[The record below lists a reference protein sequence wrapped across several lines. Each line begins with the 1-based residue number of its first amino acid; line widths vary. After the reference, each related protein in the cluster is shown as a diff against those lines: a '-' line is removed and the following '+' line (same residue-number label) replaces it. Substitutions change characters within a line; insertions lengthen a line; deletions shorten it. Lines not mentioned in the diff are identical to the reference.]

1 MSIKSIVFSR
11 VSTNLP
17 PDKLAVQTRQD
28 LEVVYKQLIALI
40 DELETR
46 LANAENRISTL
57 ENEP

>member
-1 MSIKSIVFSR
+1 MSIKSLVFSR
-11 VSTNLP
+11 VPINLP
-17 PDKLAVQTRQD
+17 SDKLAVQTRQD

-40 DELETR
+40 DEFETR

>member
-1 MSIKSIVFSR
+1 MSIKSLVFSR
-11 VSTNLP
+11 VPINLP
-17 PDKLAVQTRQD
+17 SDKLAVQTRQD